1 MEIPKR
7 TKETDIGQSVVRG
20 KAFKRFVDKTAREL
34 ARRYTE
40 GKDGLLLHELI
51 AETAKAESLS
61 RVKIQALVEET
72 NTQTYLALYAKK
84 RHQNERDVRFPLAS
98 LAKVV
103 EALGADAP
111 PEVDNPNVVTGESG
125 EGEMV
130 KKASAATRHGLY
142 HDDERVRA
150 RHEARLAREAEAG
163 RAKEARALEAT
174 VKDGLFKVAHA
185 LVRTEQVHGGANEVF
200 NTLLDTVA
208 LDDASVDTLIKQA
221 SDISGRLRQGGKI
234 LEKHMVNLKVDGNE
248 KVAAHL
254 LGAYSLNRADGERG
268 RIRDLPVSGHM
279 GIDGFDD
286 LVKVARDVAAAGT
299 RLREIKKD

>member
-7 TKETDIGQSVVRG
+7 TKDTDIGQSVVRG
-20 KAFKRFVDKTAREL
+20 KAFKRFIDKTAREL
-34 ARRYTE
+34 ARSYVDGTD
-40 GKDGLLLHELI
+40 GKMLHELI
-51 AETAKAESLS
+51 AEVARSESLS
-61 RVKIQALVEET
+61 RVKIQALVEEA

-103 EALGADAP
+103 EAMGDGAP
-111 PEVDNPNVVTGESG
+111 PEVDNPNVVTGEAG
-125 EGEMV
+125 EGEMT

-142 HDDERVRA
+142 HDDERVRS
-150 RHEARLAREAEAG
+150 RHQARLTREAEAG
-163 RAKEARALEAT
+163 RAKEARALETT

-185 LVRTEQVHGGANEVF
+185 LVRTEQVHGGANGVF

-208 LDDASVDTLIKQA
+208 LDDGAVDTIVKQA
-221 SDISGRLRQGGKI
+221 SEISGRLRQGGKI

-254 LGAYSLNRADGERG
+254 LGAYSLNRADGEGG

-279 GIDGFDD
+279 GIDSFDD

>member
-7 TKETDIGQSVVRG
+7 TKDTDIGQDVVRG
-20 KAFKRFVDKTAREL
+20 KAFKRFVEKTAREL
-34 ARRYTE
+34 AKRYTE
-40 GKDGLLLHELI
+40 GTDGLMLHEII
-51 AETAKAESLS
+51 AEVARSESLS
-61 RVKIQALVEET
+61 RIKIQALVEET

-103 EALGADAP
+103 EAMGDEAP
-111 PEVDNPNVVTGESG
+111 PEVVNPNVVTGAAG

-130 KKASAATRHGLY
+130 KKASVTTRHGLY
-142 HDDERVRA
+142 LDNDRLRA
-150 RHEARLAREAEAG
+150 RHTARLEREESARL
-163 RAKEARALEAT
+163 AKEARALEID

-185 LVRTEQVHGGANEVF
+185 LVRTEQVHGNANEAF
-200 NTLLDTVA
+200 NTLLDAVA
-208 LDDASVDTLIKQA
+208 LDDTSVDTIVKQA
-221 SDISGRLRQGGKI
+221 SDISARLRQSGKI
-234 LEKHMVNLKVDGNE
+234 MEKHMVNLKVDGNE

-254 LGAYSLNRADGERG
+254 LGAYSLNRADGESG

-279 GIDGFDD
+279 GIDSFDD
-286 LVKVARDVAAAGT
+286 LVKVAKSVADGEA